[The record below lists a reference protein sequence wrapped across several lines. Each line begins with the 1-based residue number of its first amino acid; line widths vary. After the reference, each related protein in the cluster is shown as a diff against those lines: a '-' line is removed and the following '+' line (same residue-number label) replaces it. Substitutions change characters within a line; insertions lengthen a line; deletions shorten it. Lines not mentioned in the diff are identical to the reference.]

1 MPFVDLH
8 CDTIARLL
16 ACRRA
21 GLPGQLRTG
30 EGAHVTL
37 EKLQRS
43 GYLLQNF
50 ALFVNLQGETPPPGE
65 GAGAEDLYRLSM
77 GCRAGSP
84 LEEVLTLA
92 DLYWTEMAANEDL
105 AVPVRSFQEMERARQ
120 AGRIACLLTVEE
132 GGVCLGSLPLLR
144 TLYRLGVRMLTLTWN
159 YPNELGCPNGQP
171 GRADPAGVPVPGGDG
186 EPGDDPRRVPPVRRR
201 GLGYVPGGPGSPLWP
216 VIPAAGRCTPTG
228 ATSPMPCSGPWRT
241 GGVWWGSTFTR
252 GSWGP
257 MGPAGSP
264 ISPATSR
271 HMIQVGGPGP
281 GGAGLGF

>member
-92 DLYWTEMAANEDL
+92 DLYWTEMEANEDL

-120 AGRIACLLTVEE
+120 AGKIACLLTVEE

-159 YPNELGCPNGQP
+159 YPNELGRPNGQP
-171 GRADPAGVPVPGGDG
+171 GGLT
-186 EPGDDPRRVPPVRRR
+186 RR
-201 GLGYVPGGPGSPLWP
+201 GFQFLEEMENLGMIPDVYTCPTTGFGTCAGRPGSPLWP

-257 MGPAGSP
+257 MGPAGWP
-264 ISPATSR
+264 ISPATS
-271 HMIQVGGPGP
+271 
-281 GGAGLGF
+281 AT

>member
-120 AGRIACLLTVEE
+120 AGKIACLLTVEE

-159 YPNELGCPNGQP
+159 YPNELGRPNGQP
-171 GRADPAGVPVPGGDG
+171 GGLT
-186 EPGDDPRRVPPVRRR
+186 RR
-201 GLGYVPGGPGSPLWP
+201 GFQFLEEMENLGM
-216 VIPAAGRCTPTG
+216 IPDVSHLSDDGVWDVCRAARKPFCLLY
-228 ATSPMPCSGPWRT
+228 TSPSP
-241 GGVWWGSTFTR
+241 TR
-252 GSWGP
+252 
-257 MGPAGSP
+257 
-264 ISPATSR
+264 
-271 HMIQVGGPGP
+271 H
-281 GGAGLGF
+281 

>member
-50 ALFVNLQGETPPPGE
+50 ALFVNLQGETLPPGE

-120 AGRIACLLTVEE
+120 AGKIACLLTVEE

-159 YPNELGCPNGQP
+159 
-171 GRADPAGVPVPGGDG
+171 
-186 EPGDDPRRVPPVRRR
+186 
-201 GLGYVPGGPGSPLWP
+201 
-216 VIPAAGRCTPTG
+216 
-228 ATSPMPCSGPWRT
+228 
-241 GGVWWGSTFTR
+241 
-252 GSWGP
+252 
-257 MGPAGSP
+257 
-264 ISPATSR
+264 
-271 HMIQVGGPGP
+271 
-281 GGAGLGF
+281 